1 MKSNKFSRDKIF
13 ELKDKVISLIPKSKT
28 LKIVLGI
35 VAFTLLIHF
44 GHALT
49 FDRMVQYK
57 EIIKKLNLNLKIGP
71 RN

>member
-35 VAFTLLIHF
+35 VAFTLLIHL

-49 FDRMVQYK
+49 FDRMVQ
-57 EIIKKLNLNLKIGP
+57 
-71 RN
+71 